1 MSRVLVKIL
10 LAPIILPMIIVMSL
24 LSLMI
29 TIVASVY
36 ENVAGLPMKLV
47 GICILLALF
56 TKSWLAACIIRNYT
70 CDGISCSYIGS
81 ICFIII
87 RCWKELF
94 SHIYAIEIILCLS
107 VPHNFPIGA
116 PKVPH
121 WCIFS
126 MDFGRVIF
134 TMGQANGTQHR
145 LQSPFSFAKE

>member
-56 TKSWLAACIIRNYT
+56 TKSWLAAV
-70 CDGISCSYIGS
+70 
-81 ICFIII
+81 
-87 RCWKELF
+87 LF
-94 SHIYAIEIILCLS
+94 GIILAMGYLVPLS
-107 VPHNFPIGA
+107 EKLIYNLCMREVPSCKASRF
-116 PKVPH
+116 
-121 WCIFS
+121 
-126 MDFGRVIF
+126 D
-134 TMGQANGTQHR
+134 
-145 LQSPFSFAKE
+145 